1 MGSRCAGGC
10 GCLWR
15 DVVTFEHILA
25 FNIALVAAIVSP
37 GPALLVAIRTTLS
50 AGRPAG
56 IAVGA
61 GLAFVAAMWTLAAL
75 LGLETVFRI
84 FPWAY
89 TTAKIGGTLY
99 LLFIAYKMWTGARQR
114 VETTT
119 RPTTHAFRQ
128 GMVLN
133 LLNPKSVLFSAAVL
147 IVIFPANMTLLE
159 NTIVVFN
166 HLVVEIS
173 CYTFLAFVMSTNTVS
188 DRYLRAKVYIDRIAA
203 VVLGLLGI
211 RLTSDQ

>member
-1 MGSRCAGGC
+1 MS
-10 GCLWR
+10 
-15 DVVTFEHILA
+15 VEHLLA
-25 FNIALVAAIVSP
+25 FNIALLAAIASP

-61 GLAFVAAMWTLAAL
+61 GLAVVAAMWTGAAL
-75 LGLETVFRI
+75 LGLDAVFTL

-89 TTAKIGGTLY
+89 TTAKIGGALY
-99 LLFIAYKMWTGARQR
+99 LLYIAWKMWRGARQR

-119 RPTTHAFRQ
+119 KPATHAFRQ
-128 GMVLN
+128 GMTIN

-159 NTIVVFN
+159 NAVVVLN
-166 HLVVEIS
+166 HFLVEVT
-173 CYTFLAFVMSTNTVS
+173 CYSLLALVMSTPVVS

-203 VVLGLLGI
+203 GILGLLGI
-211 RLTSDQ
+211 RLISDS